1 MISMSEIVKSP
12 ATFEQQSQD
21 IQSNLTILLER
32 MNKVRTAYGKSMTCT
47 SGLRTMEDH
56 LRIYAEKGITDH
68 SKIPMKSKH
77 LFGQALDVYDITGDL
92 HQWCKDNESLLK
104 EIGIWLE
111 NRQGPWQH
119 FQVVPFG
126 SYTEDVTIWFNP

>member
-1 MISMSEIVKSP
+1 MIVITELIKAPAKFEDQTQEI
-12 ATFEQQSQD
+12 QD
-21 IQSNLTILLER
+21 NLTLLLER
-32 MNKVRTAYGKSMTCT
+32 INKVRSAWGKPMTVT

-77 LFGQALDVYDITGDL
+77 LYGLAVDIFDPDAIL
-92 HQWCKDNESLLK
+92 HQWCKDNEALLK

-111 NRQGPWQH
+111 NRQGNWQH
-119 FQVVPFG
+119 FQVAPFG
-126 SYTEDVTIWFNP
+126 SYTEDGTIWFNP